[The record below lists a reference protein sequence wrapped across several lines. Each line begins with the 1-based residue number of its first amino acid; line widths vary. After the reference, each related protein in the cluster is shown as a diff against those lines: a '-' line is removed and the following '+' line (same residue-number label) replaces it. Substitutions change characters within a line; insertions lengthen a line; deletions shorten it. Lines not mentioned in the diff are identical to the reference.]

1 MDVRFAWTL
10 RPLDPE
16 LVRNARSRRPA
27 DQSSSGRGQQRTVRA
42 SGIVESEPYRTGER
56 SQHQRIVELLRIAAL
71 HGQNMG
77 VAVSAGCPR

>member
-1 MDVRFAWTL
+1 M
-10 RPLDPE
+10 
-16 LVRNARSRRPA
+16 
-27 DQSSSGRGQQRTVRA
+27 RA